1 MKKTL
6 LTITLFIT
14 SLSLFGQSEILQNR
28 IVDTFS
34 IIRSDWQ
41 HIKMIQREQMRI
53 DYADG
58 VKDSFLN
65 IDEDMLR
72 SKAVSKAIFN
82 DANNSLYYILNNFK
96 DAGIKSDMLRTLTL
110 QLKTFNTK
118 IDQGKLDANYI
129 KRTQEITYALLRA
142 IKGNRAEKYI
152 NENASP
158 ELYDLAPML
167 HAYPALEQQLLVAT
181 AEHYPEI
188 LLPQLKEITPAS
200 LADKVVAKASRKE
213 PKLILNFATSTAQER
228 DIVRRNKD
236 SYVMNLVKIADE
248 AKTPLKAILFLNEY
262 DKGNYSLAKINTI
275 TEDKRQ
281 YYQALVSLI
290 NKDEYKDKIKMFDK
304 ELNQE
309 SKYYVQLMNELHNAG
324 DATRFKCINSF
335 NAAECYYIMVYGD
348 DEFYTSS
355 YLGVFNRL
363 VRRMQP
369 KNGYEFLEEMNFTK
383 FRTFIRLNGNY
394 NTLSQFLK
402 SMKSDEQQKLMTSF
416 VDRLENTGEKSLE
429 GAIDVANT
437 FSSIKDDSLKNL
449 VIEEVQRNRSR
460 CNLAENKY
468 GYRIYHILN
477 TMFTGT
483 PEEIS
488 TELNIP
494 PISSVTH
501 KSLENDSGVIVHQ
514 IFFPGDG
521 DGKGVFNSFIGK
533 HSNGNWSIIQKE
545 KWVEISS
552 RKGSKIVKYANKPF
566 DEPQDEFAQNE
577 LQEYLDANNI
587 KPSIVIQRGHSYHV
601 QNTLDHLNTNH
612 KIVILGACGGFNHLE
627 TIMKKSP
634 DAQIISSKQIGSG
647 SINWPILTY
656 LDTELAKGND
666 IDWVNMWSILGKRLN
681 GNELFDDYVPP
692 HKNLGSLFLKAY
704 YRAELED

>member
-1 MKKTL
+1 MKKSL
-6 LTITLFIT
+6 LTLF
-14 SLSLFGQSEILQNR
+14 LFSCSIATFAQSEILQNS
-28 IVDTFS
+28 IVDSFT

-41 HIKMIQREQMRI
+41 NIKMIEREQMRI

-58 VKDSFLN
+58 IRDTFLN
-65 IDEDMLR
+65 IDEDMVR
-72 SKAVSKAIFN
+72 SKAVSKAIFK

-96 DAGIKSDMLRTLTL
+96 DAGIKSDMLRTLAM
-110 QLKTFNTK
+110 QLKTFNK
-118 IDQGKLDANYI
+118 RIDQGKLDANYI
-129 KRTQEITYALLRA
+129 KRTQEITYSLLRA
-142 IKGNRAEKYI
+142 IKGNRAENYI

-158 ELYDLAPML
+158 ELYDLSEML
-167 HAYPALEQQLLVAT
+167 RSYPQLEQKLLFAT
-181 AEHYPEI
+181 AENYPEI
-188 LLPQLKEITPAS
+188 LLPRLKEITPAQ
-200 LADKVVAKASRKE
+200 LADKIVAKASRKE
-213 PKLILNFATSTAQER
+213 PKLILNFATSTAKER

-236 SYVMNLVKIADE
+236 SYVQHLVEIADK
-248 AKTPLKAILFLNEY
+248 AKTPLKAILFLNEF
-262 DKGNYSLAKINTI
+262 DNGNYSLAKINSI

-281 YYQALVSLI
+281 YYKALVSLI

-304 ELNQE
+304 ELDHE

-324 DATRFKCINSF
+324 DATRFRCINSF
-335 NAAECYYIMVYGD
+335 NTAELYYIMVYGD

-355 YLGVFNRL
+355 YLGVFKRL
-363 VRRMQP
+363 MRSMKP
-369 KNGYEFLEEMNFTK
+369 KDGYDFLDEMNFTK

-394 NTLSQFLK
+394 NTLSSFLK
-402 SMKSDEQQKLMTSF
+402 SMKADKQQKLMKSF
-416 VDRLENTGEKSLE
+416 VDRLENTGQKSLE

-437 FSSIKDDSLKNL
+437 FSSIKDDKLKEL

-460 CNLAENKY
+460 CNLADNKY

-483 PEEIS
+483 AEEIS

-501 KSLENDSGVIVHQ
+501 KSLENDSGIIVHQ

-533 HSNGNWSIIQKE
+533 HSNGNWKITKKE
-545 KWVEISS
+545 KWVEIES
-552 RKGSKIVKYANKPF
+552 RKGSKIIKYANKPF

-601 QNTLDHLNTNH
+601 QNTLDHLNADH
-612 KIVILGACGGFNHLE
+612 KIVVLGACGGFNHLE

-647 SINWPILTY
+647 SVNWPILTY
-656 LDTELAKGND
+656 LDKELAKGND
-666 IDWVNMWSILGKRLN
+666 VDWVKMWGILGKRLK
-681 GNELFDDYVPP
+681 GNALFDDYVPP